1 MYLMQLPLTLFYNFG
16 SEDIVIKLDKSAR
29 AVSKKYTFIGFYNS
43 DRIIVSIL
51 MKETQR
57 WIVLV

>member
-1 MYLMQLPLTLFYNFG
+1 MQLPLTLFYNFG
-16 SEDIVIKLDKSAR
+16 SEDIVIKLDKSAG
-29 AVSKKYTFIGFYNS
+29 AVSKKYSFIGFYNS

-57 WIVLV
+57 WIILV